1 MAINTEDTI
10 FDGAINE
17 QAKSVA
23 KAVAPKKRK
32 PRKPLT
38 FGQQVAI
45 GGTTGVLFGAAATYA
60 AKAYLHHEHEEQPA
74 EEAFVVTENGLKLA
88 RVNDDFS
95 FTDAFQEA
103 RDVVGPGGAFI
114 WHGNVYGTFTAAEWS
129 ALDKAEMDAFN
140 AKISDTHLVDAFD
153 DDLNVVASADGD
165 EPDLMASVE
174 VDDDAADVQIVGLDD
189 DADVVAMGQVVGD
202 AHDVYLV
209 DIDEPAQVQ
218 TVDDMQ
224 SFMAQTDDASQAD
237 DAAIAIDADLA

>member
-74 EEAFVVTENGLKLA
+74 EEAFVVTELG
-88 RVNDDFS
+88 D
-95 FTDAFQEA
+95 TCQ
-103 RDVVGPGGAFI
+103 GM
-114 WHGNVYGTFTAAEWS
+114 
-129 ALDKAEMDAFN
+129 ALDRSSILRTSTIRCKCGSWSTDGHGPLSCSQRRIELCAGRSRLADRP
-140 AKISDTHLVDAFD
+140 
-153 DDLNVVASADGD
+153 VAC
-165 EPDLMASVE
+165 P
-174 VDDDAADVQIVGLDD
+174 
-189 DADVVAMGQVVGD
+189 
-202 AHDVYLV
+202 
-209 DIDEPAQVQ
+209 
-218 TVDDMQ
+218 
-224 SFMAQTDDASQAD
+224 
-237 DAAIAIDADLA
+237 

>member
-1 MAINTEDTI
+1 
-10 FDGAINE
+10 
-17 QAKSVA
+17 
-23 KAVAPKKRK
+23 
-32 PRKPLT
+32 
-38 FGQQVAI
+38 
-45 GGTTGVLFGAAATYA
+45 
-60 AKAYLHHEHEEQPA
+60 
-74 EEAFVVTENGLKLA
+74 
-88 RVNDDFS
+88 
-95 FTDAFQEA
+95 
-103 RDVVGPGGAFI
+103 
-114 WHGNVYGTFTAAEWS
+114 
-129 ALDKAEMDAFN
+129 MDAFN
-140 AKISDTHLVDAFD
+140 AKISDSHLVDAFD

-237 DAAIAIDADLA
+237 NAAIAIDADLA